1 MSGDENSGELDIN
14 DQSNGTENNVDA
26 ENGVDIENNGNIE
39 DDASVENNSNVEN
52 DTSVENNTNT
62 EDIQDSNFT
71 FDYPENDNQAELTN
85 ASTDSYAY
93 NSDSLNN

>member
-1 MSGDENSGELDIN
+1 MSRDENSGELDIN
-14 DQSNGTENNVDA
+14 DQSNETNENTENDVNV

-39 DDASVENNSNVEN
+39 DD
-52 DTSVENNTNT
+52 TSVENNTNIENDTNT

-85 ASTDSYAY
+85 ASA
-93 NSDSLNN
+93 DSL